1 MLKNMSSPSSL
12 PTVTALKTDPGLRGK
27 AFTGVFLLQKQEVRT
42 TKTNNPFRR
51 LEFADRTGSF
61 STNLF
66 SDSPL
71 YQAAEAIPEGAVCRI
86 KGQWEAFN
94 DMFSPRLSDLQEV
107 APGDVRRQNLLAQ
120 LVESC
125 PENLESLYLELIDA
139 VGEIQEP
146 KLQATVKSVLNDLGD
161 DFKTSPAAVSMHHA
175 YRGGLLEHT
184 VHMVRAA
191 RALFP
196 VYPEVHH
203 DLALAGIILHD
214 IGKIAEYEGDLTYRR
229 SRIGILQGHVVL
241 GYRLVRKAG
250 LQNHLSEDLLERL
263 EHIILSHQGEMEWGA
278 AALAATPEAVFVSM
292 VDNLDAKMGM
302 VQRLL
307 RQGGNQPFSDRHP
320 GLGTSLLLTSVNPS
334 GDENPS

>member
-1 MLKNMSSPSSL
+1 MSSPSSQL
-12 PTVTALKTDPGLRGK
+12 PTVSELKSDPALRGK
-27 AFTGVFLLQKQEVRT
+27 PFSGVFLLARQEIRT

-51 LEFADRTGSF
+51 IEFGDRTGSF
-61 STNLF
+61 AANLF

-71 YQAAEAIPEGAVCRI
+71 YAVAEKLNEGCVCRI
-86 KGQWEAFN
+86 KGQWESFN
-94 DMFSPRLSDLQEV
+94 DLFSPRLNDLEEV
-107 APGDVRRQNLLAQ
+107 SEEEVVRHNYLDN
-120 LVESC
+120 LVETC
-125 PENLESLYLELIDA
+125 PENLEKLYLEITATVDKIADQGLRD
-139 VGEIQEP
+139 
-146 KLQATVKSVLNDLGD
+146 TVKSVLNDLGD
-161 DFKTSPAAVSMHHA
+161 HFKNSPAAISMHHA

-191 RALFP
+191 QALFP
-196 VYPEVHH
+196 VYPEIHR

-214 IGKIAEYEGDLTYRR
+214 IGKVAEYEGSLTYRR

-250 LQNHLSEDLLERL
+250 LQNHLRGDLLERL
-263 EHIILSHQGEMEWGA
+263 EHIVLSHQGEMEWGA

-307 RQGGNQPFSDRHP
+307 RQESKGEFSDRHP
-320 GLGTSLLLTSVNPS
+320 GLGTSLLLTPPDP
-334 GDENPS
+334 GDA